1 MFVVSQWNIFNLR
14 FARSSDAHAI
24 YDTAQPSIYIYICN
38 SRKNFWRIPS
48 SDVHNASHQTRLR
61 PRRSGWRWTQK
72 SVARVPLMSRHI
84 CRSIGRRT
92 LINKG
97 YSKEIAIIYTL
108 RAWAAIACRSVT
120 IFYRTYASLYVCMH
134 TCWCHV
140 TRAFSFHARCMWCP
154 LLRNQ
159 STAAARHDHCVSSLH
174 LCLSLSAIALPP
186 RLGSNRNS
194 EFRLD

>member
-1 MFVVSQWNIFNLR
+1 
-14 FARSSDAHAI
+14 
-24 YDTAQPSIYIYICN
+24 
-38 SRKNFWRIPS
+38 
-48 SDVHNASHQTRLR
+48 
-61 PRRSGWRWTQK
+61 
-72 SVARVPLMSRHI
+72 MSRHI

-186 RLGSNRNS
+186 RLELEQKLRISIKYLNR
-194 EFRLD
+194 RLELDAYAIRKEGKYFCVNK